1 MRASQKPRVDGA
13 CFSLARHFC
22 FCADPNASSGT
33 DGGGFFGNPPLT
45 PAIHDCRQGCLF
57 SILEDPEERH
67 DLREHEGAKAA
78 ALLAALEAANRT
90 LYDPPP
96 GKADLRCC
104 EAAAERGGFIGPWLK

>member
-1 MRASQKPRVDGA
+1 MRASQASARR
-13 CFSLARHFC
+13 CLLLTCLALLLLRT
-22 FCADPNASSGT
+22 DPNASSGT

-67 DLREHEGAKAA
+67 DLRESEGAKAA